1 MANELQ
7 TVTLGDG
14 VYELL
19 RSDIVLGKIQ
29 PNTFLQEA
37 ELADRLG
44 VSRTPIREALL
55 RLAKD
60 QLVVSHRRRWLV
72 TELSITEIR
81 EIYQVRAALEG
92 FAAHQAA
99 LNADPE
105 QIAAITQALEA
116 REHAGPDPSA
126 IVTSNE
132 LFHRLIVEASG
143 NQRLVWANK
152 NNMHFYFN
160 VQVAGSYTA
169 EDLGVSNKEHRA
181 LVDAIVDRDPD
192 RAEQIN
198 RAHILH
204 SLEMIEARRALGDDS
219 GAGARTT

>member
-1 MANELQ
+1 MGDELQ
-7 TVTLGDG
+7 TVTLADG
-14 VYELL
+14 VYQLL
-19 RSDIVLGKIQ
+19 RSDIVLGRIQ
-29 PNTFLQEA
+29 PNSFLQEA
-37 ELADRLG
+37 ELAERLG
-44 VSRTPIREALL
+44 VSRTPVREALL

-72 TELSITEIR
+72 TELDTSEIT

-92 FAAHQAA
+92 FAAGQAA
-99 LNADPE
+99 LKADAD
-105 QIAAITQALEA
+105 QIAAITQALQV
-116 REHAGPDPSA
+116 REHAGPDPTA

-143 NQRLVWANK
+143 NQRLIWANK

-160 VQVAGSYTA
+160 VQIAGSYTA
-169 EDLGVSNKEHRA
+169 EDLEVSSKEHRS
-181 LVDAIVDRDPD
+181 LVDAIIDRDAD

-204 SLEMIEARRALGDDS
+204 SLEMIRAHRRS
-219 GAGARTT
+219 GETRPA